1 MSASN
6 DGLPLVSNVF
16 CELRLLHCAP
26 MTTRLFRYPTEATVV
41 TTSNREATQII
52 SLTVDILGS
61 SKGLSPWNRKRQ
73 LAKYRS
79 WHHNDVMM
87 TSLHLLMMKFP
98 FIQLSWLI
106 FWHLLITMLQCITS
120 QWITWHHV
128 TNILS
133 SLPMVIFWLNA
144 ELAW

>member
-1 MSASN
+1 MSASD

-41 TTSNREATQII
+41 ATSNREATQII
-52 SLTVDILGS
+52 SLTVDMLGS

-79 WHHNDVMM
+79 
-87 TSLHLLMMKFP
+87 
-98 FIQLSWLI
+98 
-106 FWHLLITMLQCITS
+106 
-120 QWITWHHV
+120 
-128 TNILS
+128 
-133 SLPMVIFWLNA
+133 
-144 ELAW
+144 